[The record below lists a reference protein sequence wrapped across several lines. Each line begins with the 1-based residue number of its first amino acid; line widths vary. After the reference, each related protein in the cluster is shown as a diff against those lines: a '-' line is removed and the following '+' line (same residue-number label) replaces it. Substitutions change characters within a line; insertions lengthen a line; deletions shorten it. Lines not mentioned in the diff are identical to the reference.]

1 MKPGLVGTAHP
12 TLRQTFSR
20 RLLLL
25 LGVFALVMSTL
36 IVLAYRHQTG
46 RANRE
51 ELSDTLTHL
60 IPRIQNQ
67 QQNWDDNATNLREI
81 IDWTGLLNLN
91 AQQRNQKLQA
101 FLTAQAESLGFEGIA
116 ITDAA
121 SGKLVFDFWS
131 NSEKPELKDALTSDQ
146 PFWLDNQHL
155 ILYTRVRK
163 ISRALGHD
171 FNIIFLKAWDSDM
184 LNRVSFPGTTTFIS
198 LGTHPLLSSA
208 GHLALESSQPTTVKY
223 AERILNGVDYQEGS
237 IGVADITIADGH
249 SLPVILTVRAPIKYG
264 LPIQFVLIASVG
276 VTLLFGLLLFVVFG
290 SWLRRLG
297 TRLDRLTDAAISFKN
312 EQADGISDGT
322 RSLLELAGAGK
333 HDQLSVMAQELSS
346 LMESAAERDTEQR
359 AYLQTLD
366 LLQDA
371 VIEFSPDGHLL
382 RATDAWKTLAGVD
395 DLAACGI
402 LNCVHP
408 EDGSELLEQLSALT
422 HDQKS
427 QINIRFR
434 MIRQNDASRHYW
446 VEGRFAAV
454 RHNDKVASI
463 RGVVRDITH
472 TYNQERQISHMALHD
487 ALTDLPNRVL
497 LEDRLEMAITRAER
511 NGQRVALG
519 FIDLD
524 HFKQVNDNFGHK
536 LGDRMLK
543 EVTHRLHAALRGTDT
558 LSRWGGDEFVVLCPD
573 LVSLEDARDITRKL
587 SELAREY
594 ITIDGTDF
602 PFTFSAGFAVYPDD
616 AGNSE
621 MLLAQ
626 ADRAMFYAKAQGRN
640 NIQFFNTIAGKE
652 IGRQSFYIQSRLMQ
666 AIHNGQIECWL
677 QPVMS
682 AQTGTV
688 VGAEALARWHE
699 PEQGWIPPSVFIPM
713 AESLGLIDRL
723 GQSVWQQ
730 ALLAL
735 TLMPEHHRLSV
746 NLSKRQ
752 LFTNTI
758 VRQLCDD
765 IEQASIK
772 PGRIMLEITESIAL
786 SDVAYAHER
795 IAQLAAKGFGISI
808 DDFGVGYSSL
818 SQLHEIAADEL
829 KLDISFVSR
838 IHLKSGLSMATA
850 IISIAKSLDM
860 ECVAEGVED
869 ARTAALL
876 CSLGVDGLQ
885 GHHFAKA
892 MPIGDYLAW
901 LKTRAGDH
909 AGY

>member
-1 MKPGLVGTAHP
+1 MRYSLPATGRT

-25 LGVFALVMSTL
+25 LTLFALVASTL
-36 IVLAYRHQTG
+36 IVLAYRHQTI
-46 RANRE
+46 RFNRE
-51 ELSDTLTHL
+51 QLSDALTHL
-60 IPRIQNQ
+60 IPRIRNQ
-67 QQNWDDNATNLREI
+67 QQLWDENADNLYDVINWS
-81 IDWTGLLNLN
+81 GLLNLSGP
-91 AQQRNQKLQA
+91 QRNRKLQA
-101 FLTAQAESLGFEGIA
+101 FFTAQAESVGFEGIV
-116 ITDAA
+116 ISDAA
-121 SGKLVFDFWS
+121 SGKIVFSYWG
-131 NSEKPELKDALTSDQ
+131 NSEAPQLGNAVGGNQ
-146 PFWLDNQHL
+146 PFWFDDQHL
-155 ILYTRVRK
+155 ILYTRAVK
-163 ISRALGHD
+163 TTHALGHD
-171 FNIIFLKAWDSDM
+171 YNITFLKAWDSGM
-184 LNRVSFPGTTTFIS
+184 LNRMSFPNTTLYFS
-198 LGTHPLLSSA
+198 LGTRPLLSSA
-208 GHLALESSQPTTVKY
+208 GSLALETSQPTTLDY
-223 AERILNGVDYQEGS
+223 AERKLNGADYQEGS
-237 IGVADITIADGH
+237 LHIAGITIADGH
-249 SLPVILTVRAPIKYG
+249 RLPLILTVRAPVKNA
-264 LPIQFVLIASVG
+264 LPIALVVAASVG
-276 VTLLFGLLLFVVFG
+276 VTLLLGLLLFLVFG
-290 SWLRRLG
+290 NWLRQLG
-297 TRLDRLTDAAISFKN
+297 TRLDRLADAAISFRDR
-312 EQADGISDGT
+312 ESGAISDGT
-322 RSLLELAGAGK
+322 RSLLQLAGAGRD
-333 HDQLSVMAQELSS
+333 DQIGAMAQELSS
-346 LMESAAERDTEQR
+346 LMESAAERDNEQR
-359 AYLQTLD
+359 AYLQTVD

-371 VIEFSPDGHLL
+371 VIEFTPDGHLL
-382 RATDAWKTLAGVD
+382 RATDAWKTLTGAD
-395 DLAACGI
+395 DLASCGI

-408 EDGSELLEQLSALT
+408 EDGGQLLEQLGALT
-422 HDQKS
+422 HEQKS
-427 QINIRFR
+427 QVNIRFR
-434 MIRQNDASRHYW
+434 MIRQNDGSRHYW
-446 VEGRFAAV
+446 VEGRFALFS
-454 RHNDKVASI
+454 HQGKVPSI

-472 TYNQERQISHMALHD
+472 SYSQERQISHMALHD

-543 EVTHRLHAALRGTDT
+543 EVTQRLHTALRGTDT

-573 LVSLEDARDITRKL
+573 LNNLEDARDITRKL
-587 SELAREY
+587 SSLAREY

-616 AGNSE
+616 ASNSE

-652 IGRQSFYIQSRLMQ
+652 VGRQSFYIQSRLMQ
-666 AIHNGQIECWL
+666 AIHSGQIECWL

-699 PEQGWIPPSVFIPM
+699 PEQGWIPPAVFIPM

-723 GQSVWQQ
+723 GQTVWQQ
-730 ALLAL
+730 ALHAL
-735 TLMPEHHRLSV
+735 TLMPENHRLSV

-765 IEQASIK
+765 IENARIE

-850 IISIAKSLDM
+850 IVSIAKSLDM

-869 ARTAALL
+869 ARTAELL
-876 CSLGVDGLQ
+876 RELGVDGLQ
-885 GHHFAKA
+885 GHHFAQA
-892 MPIGDYLAW
+892 MPIADYLAW
-901 LKTRAGDH
+901 MNTQPDARH
-909 AGY
+909 

>member
-1 MKPGLVGTAHP
+1 
-12 TLRQTFSR
+12 LRQTFSR

-25 LGVFALVMSTL
+25 LGVFAVVMSAL

-46 RANRE
+46 RTNRE
-51 ELSDTLTHL
+51 ELSDSLTHL

-67 QQNWDDNATNLREI
+67 QLVWDDNAANLLDMI
-81 IDWTGLLNLN
+81 AWSGLLNLN
-91 AQQRNQKLQA
+91 EPQRNQKLQA
-101 FLTAQAESLGFEGIA
+101 FFSAQAASLGFEGIA

-121 SGKLVFDFWS
+121 SGKMVFDFWG
-131 NSEKPELKDALTSDQ
+131 NTEKPPLQDAVASNQ
-146 PFWLDNQHL
+146 PFWLDDQHL
-155 ILYTRVRK
+155 ILYTRVQRL
-163 ISRALGHD
+163 SHALGHD
-171 FNIIFLKAWDSDM
+171 YNITCLKAWDSGM
-184 LNRVSFPGTTTFIS
+184 LNRLSFPGTTTYLS

-208 GHLALESSQPTTVKY
+208 GNLALESSQPTTREY
-223 AERILNGVDYQEGS
+223 AERVLNGVAYQEGS
-237 IGVADITIADGH
+237 IRITDIAIADGH
-249 SLPVILTVRAPIKYG
+249 HVPLILTVRAPVKNV
-264 LPIQFVLIASVG
+264 LPTALVLFASVG

-290 SWLRRLG
+290 RWLRRLG
-297 TRLDRLTDAAISFKN
+297 TRLDRLTDAAISFKD
-312 EQADGISDGT
+312 QQPGGVSDGT
-322 RSLLELAGAGK
+322 RSLLNLADAGK
-333 HDQLSVMAQELSS
+333 GDQLSMLVQELSS
-346 LMESAAERDTEQR
+346 LMENAAERDNEQR
-359 AYLQTLD
+359 AYLQTVD

-371 VIEFSPDGHLL
+371 VIEFTPDGHLL
-382 RATDAWKTLAGVD
+382 RATDAWKSLTGAD
-395 DLAACGI
+395 DLASCGL

-408 EDGSELLEQLSALT
+408 EDGSQLLEQLSALT

-446 VEGRFAAV
+446 VEGRFALF

-472 TYNQERQISHMALHD
+472 TYSQERQISHMALHD

-497 LEDRLEMAITRAER
+497 LEDRLEMAITRAAR
-511 NGQRVALG
+511 GGQRVALG

-543 EVTHRLHAALRGTDT
+543 EVTHRLHTALRGTDT

-573 LVSLEDARDITRKL
+573 LNSLEDARDITRKL
-587 SELAREY
+587 STLTREY

-682 AQTGTV
+682 AQTGEV

-730 ALLAL
+730 ALHAL
-735 TLMPEHHRLSV
+735 TLMPDHHRLSV

-758 VRQLCDD
+758 VLQLCDD
-765 IEQASIK
+765 IEQAHIE

-829 KLDISFVSR
+829 KLDIAFVRR

-869 ARTAALL
+869 AHTAELL
-876 CSLGVDGLQ
+876 CRLGVDCLQ
-885 GHHFAKA
+885 GYHFARS
-892 MPIGDYLAW
+892 MPIGEYLTW
-901 LKTRAGDH
+901 LKERSDDH
-909 AGY
+909 VRH